1 MDLSPENI
9 SKKEQDKKEF
19 DEIYQLLL
27 TLSKTKFSSNDSDEK
42 QINTIN
48 HTQTNHNSLQD
59 LFNTKKYICK
69 GCDKGFIS
77 DHVLSDHLDKSKACK
92 KWLSL
97 SSEQHTLIL
106 KKPIHQFIDD
116 CLSKSLMIDQ
126 QIECKFCNS
135 TFVNKGNLHK
145 HFSTS
150 IPCNRLAYHEFK
162 TLFLSI

>member
-1 MDLSPENI
+1 MDLSQVNL
-9 SKKEQDKKEF
+9 SKSEQDKKEF

-27 TLSKTKFSSNDSDEK
+27 TLSKTKFTSNESDEK
-42 QINTIN
+42 KTNIILD
-48 HTQTNHNSLQD
+48 TQTNHNSLQD

-77 DHVLSDHLDKSKACK
+77 EHFLSDHTDKSKASK

-97 SSEQHTLIL
+97 SLDQQNIIL
-106 KKPIHQFIDD
+106 KKPIHQFIDE
-116 CLSKSLMIDQ
+116 CLSKSLMSNQ
-126 QIECKFCNS
+126 EIECKFCNS
-135 TFVNKGNLHK
+135 KFVNKGNLHK

-162 TLFLSI
+162 TIFLSI

>member
-1 MDLSPENI
+1 MDSSQINLSKND
-9 SKKEQDKKEF
+9 QDKKEF

-27 TLSKTKFSSNDSDEK
+27 NLSKTKFTSNDSDK
-42 QINTIN
+42 TKGNIINS
-48 HTQTNHNSLQD
+48 TQTNHNSLQD
-59 LFNTKKYICK
+59 LFNTKKYVCN

-77 DHVLSDHLDKSKACK
+77 DHLLLDHIDKSIPCK
-92 KWLSL
+92 KWLAL
-97 SSEQHTLIL
+97 SSDQQTILL

-116 CLSKSLMIDQ
+116 CLSKSLMINQ
-126 QIECKFCNS
+126 LIECKFCNS

-162 TLFLSI
+162 TYFLSI